1 MSGNSNDNIFS
12 KIKKFI
18 SLIPSKFMANT
29 YIYPFRTLKTF
40 AVHVFIDIAYPI
52 LNLPNLYDPLFPFMT
67 AMTQVCTSTFG
78 ADSRSL
84 YTTYVTIQSCY
95 LHTSL

>member
-1 MSGNSNDNIFS
+1 
-12 KIKKFI
+12 
-18 SLIPSKFMANT
+18 MANT

-67 AMTQVCTSTFG
+67 AMTQVFG
-78 ADSRSL
+78 
-84 YTTYVTIQSCY
+84 TYRFSMIFK
-95 LHTSL
+95 H